1 MPSNT
6 DPELQH
12 EIEGILAAMR
22 RAKRRAEDLV
32 IATGTKLVESKDGKV
47 VLVGPEEIL
56 ARRRKSEGTP
66 RSAVECGGSPP
77 SHNEPGFERPAERAL
92 PQGEMLTAVLV
103 GIGMGFA
110 GTAASNPDIEE
121 TLLAAS
127 LEGMERDDVRV
138 LAVLTTWLGVH
149 HQRVDADRLIRMV
162 SERSEER
169 VLAYW
174 AAIAHWLYRDRRLVK
189 LADFAPKQRIHLLR
203 VGSEFQLERRG
214 EDLRFEGSALVVPQ
228 GVLRKRD
235 SDLR

>member
-6 DPELQH
+6 GPELQH

-32 IATGTKLVESKDGKV
+32 IATGTRLVESKDGKV
-47 VLVGPEEIL
+47 VFVGPEEIL
-56 ARRRKSEGTP
+56 ARRRKSEGLQP
-66 RSAVECGGSPP
+66 PAVEGGGSAQ
-77 SHNEPGFERPAERAL
+77 SHNEPEFERRAERVL

-110 GTAASNPDIEE
+110 GTAAANPDIEE

-127 LEGMERDDVRV
+127 LEGMERDDLRV
-138 LAVLTTWLGVH
+138 LAVLTTWLGEH
-149 HQRVDADRLIRMV
+149 HQRLDADRLIRMV
-162 SERSEER
+162 SQRSEER
-169 VLAYW
+169 VQAYW
-174 AAIAHWLYRDRRLVK
+174 GAIAQWLNRDRRLVK

-203 VGSEFQLERRG
+203 VGSEFQLKRRG
-214 EDLRFEGSALVVPQ
+214 EDPRFAGSGLVVPR

-235 SDLR
+235 SDVR